1 MNVGSPS
8 FASDNY
14 AGAHPAVLAAIQD
27 ANHSHTPA
35 YGADPVTAHAEQLF
49 RDHFGD
55 HVQTLFTFNGTGAN
69 VVSLQAMLR
78 PYENVICAET
88 AHINVDE
95 CGAPERFL
103 GSKLVDLPTLEGK
116 LTPELVEA
124 AALGAGDQHHVQPRV
139 ISIAQST
146 ELGTLYSLDE
156 IHALASWAHTRDM
169 LLHVDGARLANAA
182 AALDANLD
190 AFSDLGIDVLSF
202 GGTKNGAIGAEAVVF
217 LNPSLGGPSAY
228 IRKQAMQLASKMR
241 FISAQFIALLTDDL
255 WRANATHANSMA
267 QRLSAG
273 VEQLPGVAISY
284 PVQAN
289 AVFATLPRDT
299 IGKLQR
305 THRFYTW
312 DEATNQVRWMTS
324 FDTTEHD
331 IDAFLA
337 SLAVAVSHPDHGS
350 AISPPSGRAS

>member
-103 GSKLVDLPTLEGK
+103 GSKLVDLPTPEGK

-124 AALGAGDQHHVQPRV
+124 ATLGAGDQHHVQPRV

-169 LLHVDGARLANAA
+169 FLHVDGARLANAA

-202 GGTKNGAIGAEAVVF
+202 V
-217 LNPSLGGPSAY
+217 
-228 IRKQAMQLASKMR
+228 
-241 FISAQFIALLTDDL
+241 
-255 WRANATHANSMA
+255 H
-267 QRLSAG
+267 
-273 VEQLPGVAISY
+273 
-284 PVQAN
+284 
-289 AVFATLPRDT
+289 
-299 IGKLQR
+299 LQR
-305 THRFYTW
+305 RSVHQRVTLLLARGHRLRSGFLRLP
-312 DEATNQVRWMTS
+312 DRRV
-324 FDTTEHD
+324 FHD
-331 IDAFLA
+331 DQ
-337 SLAVAVSHPDHGS
+337 LAVAVDHHEIAVLVRDRGNVVEDDL
-350 AISPPSGRAS
+350 AGVRRLVPRLLGHA

>member
-1 MNVGSPS
+1 MTISSTS

-27 ANHSHTPA
+27 ANHGHTPA
-35 YGADPVTAHAEQLF
+35 YGADPVTAQAEELF

-69 VVSLQAMLR
+69 VVGLQAMLR
-78 PYENVICAET
+78 PYENVICADT

-103 GSKLVDLPTLEGK
+103 GSKLVDLPTPDGK
-116 LTPELVEA
+116 LTPELVEPV
-124 AALGAGDQHHVQPRV
+124 ALGIGDQHHVQPRV
-139 ISIAQST
+139 ISIAEPT
-146 ELGTLYSLDE
+146 ELGTLYNLEE
-156 IHALASWAHTRDM
+156 IWALARWAHNREM

-182 AALDANLD
+182 AALDVKLD

-217 LNPSLGGPSAY
+217 LNPSLAEPSAY
-228 IRKQAMQLASKMR
+228 IRKQAMQLASKTR

-255 WRANATHANSMA
+255 WRVNATHANSMA
-267 QRLSAG
+267 QRLAASAA
-273 VEQLPGVAISY
+273 QLQDVTISH

-289 AVFATLPRDT
+289 AVFATLSPDAIR
-299 IGKLQR
+299 KLHQ
-305 THRFYTW
+305 TYRFYIW
-312 DEATNQVRWMTS
+312 NDATNQVRWMTS
-324 FDTTEHD
+324 FDTTEQD
-331 IDAFLA
+331 VDTFVE
-337 SLAVAVSHPDHGS
+337 SLAVAVSHVDT
-350 AISPPSGRAS
+350 